1 MTKKDEVLNERQN
14 SIKFKTK
21 KDKGLMNGR
30 IVWRQKKIE
39 WNERQNRI
47 MTKKDR
53 SWSEWWNS
61 IMLRQKK
68 MRNQTTKKD

>member
-1 MTKKDEVLNERQN
+1 MTKKDGLNERQN
-14 SIKFKTK
+14 SIKCKTK

-47 MTKKDR
+47 MTKKNR

-68 MRNQTTKKD
+68 MRNQTTKKIE

>member
-1 MTKKDEVLNERQN
+1 MTKKDGLNERQN

-21 KDKGLMNGR
+21 KDKGSMNGR
-30 IVWRQKKIE
+30 IVWRQKKLE
-39 WNERQNRI
+39 WNGRQNRI
-47 MTKKDR
+47 MTKTDG
-53 SWSEWWNS
+53 SWSEWQNS